1 MHRTLYGMATREFR
15 GVLWLENGS
24 LKGSACRLNNEA
36 FVFFQTTLLDSSK
49 CRPKPPKQTK
59 IDTP

>member
-1 MHRTLYGMATREFR
+1 MATREFR